1 MLDLIGFLRYLK
13 YERNYSQATIDN
25 YKEDLYLF
33 SLFFKDIDKSLTWST
48 IDPDII
54 RSWIESMMDKGINP
68 TSVNRRISA
77 IRSFYRYGLRKNLV
91 KKNPTY
97 NIIGPKNKKL
107 LPQFLKEKEINNLL
121 DKKMWGKSYEDI
133 LERTIIL
140 TFYSTGIRVSELT
153 GLNDQDVSHINL
165 ELKVTGKRDK
175 QRIIPY
181 GRELDSAIETYKK
194 VRDKDIDRVETG
206 LFLTAKGKRISNEQV
221 RKIVKRNIAKV
232 STLDKNTPHVLRHT
246 FATAMLNNGDKL
258 GSVKKLLGHAK
269 ISTTEIY
276 THTTFEQLKS
286 IYKEAHPRA

>member
-175 QRIIPY
+175 QRIIP
-181 GRELDSAIETYKK
+181 
-194 VRDKDIDRVETG
+194 
-206 LFLTAKGKRISNEQV
+206 
-221 RKIVKRNIAKV
+221 V
-232 STLDKNTPHVLRHT
+232 S
-246 FATAMLNNGDKL
+246 
-258 GSVKKLLGHAK
+258 
-269 ISTTEIY
+269 Y
-276 THTTFEQLKS
+276 THLTLPTN
-286 IYKEAHPRA
+286 

>member
-107 LPQFLKEKEINNLL
+107 LPQFLKEKEINNIL

-194 VRDKDIDRVETG
+194 VRV
-206 LFLTAKGKRISNEQV
+206 
-221 RKIVKRNIAKV
+221 
-232 STLDKNTPHVLRHT
+232 
-246 FATAMLNNGDKL
+246 
-258 GSVKKLLGHAK
+258 
-269 ISTTEIY
+269 
-276 THTTFEQLKS
+276 
-286 IYKEAHPRA
+286 

>member
-194 VRDKDIDRVETG
+194 SSR
-206 LFLTAKGKRISNEQV
+206 
-221 RKIVKRNIAKV
+221 
-232 STLDKNTPHVLRHT
+232 
-246 FATAMLNNGDKL
+246 
-258 GSVKKLLGHAK
+258 
-269 ISTTEIY
+269 
-276 THTTFEQLKS
+276 
-286 IYKEAHPRA
+286 